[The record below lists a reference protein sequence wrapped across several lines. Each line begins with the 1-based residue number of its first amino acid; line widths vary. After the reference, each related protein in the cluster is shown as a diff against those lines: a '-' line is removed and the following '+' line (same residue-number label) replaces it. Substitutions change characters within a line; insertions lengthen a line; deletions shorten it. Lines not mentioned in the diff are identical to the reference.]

1 MRKWRKKQAG
11 TKKIANMRILSVLAF
26 LFLSLFA
33 FSQQV
38 DPAEVAKIKKEI
50 VEPLN
55 NGEVDKVLDRMV
67 FPFKAGSK
75 SYTRAELKKDFST
88 IFVSG
93 IGRDLNGSGY
103 EAMNFDGDAYMMVC
117 MAAPDGYEAAVP
129 VFKKIDGVWMF
140 AKMDLYA
147 E

>member
-1 MRKWRKKQAG
+1 
-11 TKKIANMRILSVLAF
+11 MRILSVLVF
-26 LFLSLFA
+26 LFLYISA
-33 FSQQV
+33 FGQQV

-50 VEPLN
+50 IEPLN
-55 NGEVDKVLDRMV
+55 NGKIDNVLDRMV

-75 SYTRAELKKDFST
+75 SYTRAELKKDFANV
-88 IFVSG
+88 IVSG
-93 IGRDLNGSGY
+93 IGRELNGSGY

-117 MAAPDGYEAAVP
+117 MSAPDGYEAAVP

-140 AKMDLYA
+140 ANMDLYA